1 MSLKIREN
9 YSPNF
14 DPIVRKI
21 KNIRFLIFHYTGMKS
36 ERKAI
41 ERLTKIQSEVG
52 AHYFIK
58 KDGEIIRMVPDL
70 YKAWHAGISYWGKY
84 KFLNKYSIGIEISN
98 PGHQFGYASFPK
110 KQINTLIKLTKILI
124 KKYKIKKNCLLGH
137 SDIAPDRKLDP
148 GEKFPW
154 KILFNNKIGIW
165 HNLSNKKLNSLRQK
179 IVSVKEINLFMTSL
193 RKLGYP
199 VKSNI
204 IKNKLKSRKL
214 LIKAFQRRF
223 RPELINGK
231 IDQEC
236 LLIINKL
243 RSIKV

>member
-1 MSLKIREN
+1 MGLKIREN

-98 PGHQFGYASFPK
+98 PGHQFGYVNFKK
-110 KQINTLIKLTKILI
+110 KQIKNLIILTKLLV
-124 KKYKIKKNCLLGH
+124 KKYNIKKNHILGH
-137 SDIAPDRKLDP
+137 SDIAPDRKRDP

-154 KILFNNKIGIW
+154 KILYNNKVGVW
-165 HNLSNKKLNSLRQK
+165 HDLNHKKLIKLRK
-179 IVSVKEINLFMTSL
+179 KKLSVLEKNLFFKNL
-193 RKLGYP
+193 KKFGYFS
-199 VKSNI
+199 KKTNAISKE
-204 IKNKLKSRKL
+204 KNDKL

-223 RPELINGK
+223 RPEIINGK
-231 IDQEC
+231 IDRENLTIAQK
-236 LLIINKL
+236 IGNF
-243 RSIKV
+243 VN